1 MKDPGSVSEAHSHD
15 WTNELRSIQAWIQAH
30 PVLLATLGIFL
41 PSAALF
47 NYSIFGQAPLNL
59 ASTDVISSLPTLL
72 AAIALL
78 SICCSVLMVAPVL
91 VLIEGAPRDEK
102 GELVIFPLERKA
114 RKRAA
119 LQWIALLL
127 MPAAVIAGTIIVS
140 ALSDAV
146 SDWMYLPIICLTAL
160 LYGICG
166 TFIRSA
172 DRGVVFSESTLRT
185 TFAGVAQMLISVFV
199 MQSILSALRDDS
211 PSRILLIVICAMIL
225 LALLQVGC
233 VMAIQLTSRYAGP
246 ARQAFL
252 AAMGIVTFVCIFPPT
267 GAWLAG
273 AVLGSSATGG
283 NSCARLFLSPDTSFA
298 QLLLEAPTSER
309 HTSDLRVLAK
319 VDGIYLVRKYG
330 AAEGSVYL
338 IPELQVLALTPC
350 TSTRKSGS

>member
-1 MKDPGSVSEAHSHD
+1 
-15 WTNELRSIQAWIQAH
+15 
-30 PVLLATLGIFL
+30 
-41 PSAALF
+41 
-47 NYSIFGQAPLNL
+47 
-59 ASTDVISSLPTLL
+59 
-72 AAIALL
+72 
-78 SICCSVLMVAPVL
+78 MVAPVL

-102 GELVIFPLERKA
+102 GELVIFPLERNA
-114 RKRAA
+114 RKRSA

-166 TFIRSA
+166 AFIRSA

-273 AVLGSSATGG
+273 AVLGSSATEETP
-283 NSCARLFLSPDTSFA
+283 ARDFFC
-298 QLLLEAPTSER
+298 
-309 HTSDLRVLAK
+309 H
-319 VDGIYLVRKYG
+319 
-330 AAEGSVYL
+330 
-338 IPELQVLALTPC
+338 LTRASLNYCWRPQPLNA
-350 TSTRKSGS
+350 TRAT